1 MARGNQGQKI
11 CLDDSDREMWL
22 ATLVQAWKRTG
33 WLIHA
38 WALMGNH
45 YHLLLETPEVNLVS
59 GMKWF
64 QGTYTQRYNA
74 RHRKRGHLF
83 QGRYRAVP
91 VESDAGIYLQSVS
104 TYIHLNPARAKLI
117 RVGEQ
122 KLWQYRWSSYPSY
135 VKKAPP
141 AWLVTER
148 VLGSL
153 GLVPGARAGYE
164 AYMEARVLELGIKA
178 RRKELEAAWARLRR
192 GWYVG
197 GETFRERLLEQVE
210 QKVGAKGGQRPRRT
224 PSQPHDQSRAE
235 QMLVTGLRALGIR
248 SEDLAK
254 LPKGQTEKLVL
265 AWWLYGQ
272 TTVHR
277 RWLAEQLR
285 MGYET
290 RISQAVS
297 LVEAS
302 REPMVKK
309 LKSKLNQCG
318 I

>member
-11 CLDDSDREMWL
+11 FADDHDREMWL
-22 ATLVQAWKRTG
+22 ATLAQAWKRTG
-33 WLIHA
+33 WRIHA
-38 WALMGNH
+38 WALMANH
-45 YHLLLETPEVNLVS
+45 YHLLLETPEPNLVT
-59 GMKWF
+59 GMKWL

-91 VESDAGIYLQSVS
+91 VDADFGQYFQTVS

-117 RVGEQ
+117 RIGEQ

-135 VKKAPP
+135 VRQAPP
-141 AWLVTER
+141 VWLVTER

-153 GLVPGARAGYE
+153 GLAPQARQAYE

-178 RRKELEAAWARLRR
+178 GRKELEAGWKSLRR

-197 GETFRERLLEQVE
+197 GENFRKGLLARVRETLS
-210 QKVGAKGGQRPRRT
+210 GKGRVLHSGRG
-224 PSQPHDQSRAE
+224 SQSHDQSRAE
-235 QMLVTGLRALGIR
+235 EMLVAGLDLLKLRR
-248 SEDLAK
+248 EDLPN
-254 LPKGQTEKLVL
+254 LPKGQTEKQVL

-272 TTVHR
+272 TTAKR
-277 RWLAEQLR
+277 RWIAEQLA

-290 RISQAVS
+290 RVSQAVS
-297 LVEAS
+297 WAESSPAPAV
-302 REPMVKK
+302 RQMKKK
-309 LKSKLNQCG
+309 LAEYGL
-318 I
+318 